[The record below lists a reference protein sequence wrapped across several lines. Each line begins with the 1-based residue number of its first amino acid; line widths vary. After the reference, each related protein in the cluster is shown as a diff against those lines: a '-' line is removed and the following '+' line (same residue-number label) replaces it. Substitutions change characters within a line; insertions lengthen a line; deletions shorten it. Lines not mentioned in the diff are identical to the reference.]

1 MKNKKRIAAI
11 ILSMTLASGI
21 ITYNAAPI
29 IVNATTTNGS
39 TDTVSSATT
48 KTGSTGSNQ
57 STPPTRPSD
66 NNGGTPPE
74 KPSGDNGGTPP
85 DMQSDSNNSNNNSNS
100 SSSSSSGS
108 GQSTGGKKSAPTGNP
123 PSGQKPSGNP
133 PSGNAQSG
141 GGANT
146 QSYDYTGTLTG
157 ALTADGKEVSSD
169 GETTKASEK
178 DQNVALAENSGTLK
192 ITKGTLTK
200 SGSDEDGDNCN
211 FYGINS
217 ILLSVGNNSKAYISE
232 STLSADST
240 GSNGLFATNAG
251 TVYANVDSINTTADN
266 SRGVDATYKGNVIG
280 NKLTISTQGDHS
292 AALATDRGGGNVSV
306 TNSTLKTAGSGSPL
320 IYSTGD
326 IEVDGVSGTATGS
339 QIAGMEGL
347 NRILIYNS
355 DLTSDN
361 KTTTGSDPVANAV
374 ILYQSTSGD
383 ADTATDS
390 SGVFQAVNSN
400 LKSAITSGSFFYVTN
415 TSSNIYL
422 ENTDLNY
429 DSSKANLIQI
439 EGNDSN
445 NWGTAGSNGGT
456 VKFTAKNETL
466 SGNVSVDTISSL
478 NMYLLNK
485 TTYTGAM
492 TIKENSAGSATAD
505 KAITVN
511 ISSDSKWVV
520 TKNTTINNLNAESGA
535 KIVDK
540 NGKTVTIVANGKTV
554 VKGDSDITLTVTGT
568 YSDKVTTDD
577 SNKAVTDYIDR
588 TDFDSYY
595 KTSTTFGTNGQ
606 GTNTSSNSTGKS
618 TTGTTDTA
626 DKSTTVPYKAIG
638 GLASLAAIAGAVG
651 YIIYRRKKS

>member
-1 MKNKKRIAAI
+1 MKNKRKIAAI
-11 ILSMTLASGI
+11 VMSMTLASGMLASNI
-21 ITYNAAPI
+21 APVVANAS
-29 IVNATTTNGS
+29 S
-39 TDTVSSATT
+39 TDSVSSATT

-85 DMQSDSNNSNNNSNS
+85 DMQSNSSNSTNNN

-108 GQSTGGKKSAPTGNP
+108 GQTTGGKKSASSGNA
-123 PSGQKPSGNP
+123 SGGQKPSGNP
-133 PSGNAQSG
+133 PSGKAPSG

-146 QSYDYTGTLTG
+146 QSYDYSGTLTG
-157 ALTADGKEVSSD
+157 ALTADGKEVTSK
-169 GETTKASEK
+169 GETTAAKDK
-178 DQNVALAENSGTLK
+178 DQNAALAENGGTLK
-192 ITKGTLTK
+192 ITNGTLTK
-200 SGSDEDGDNCN
+200 SGADEDGDNCN

-217 ILLSVGNNSKAYISE
+217 ILLSVGKNSKAYISG

-240 GSNGLFATNAG
+240 GSNGLFATDSG
-251 TVYANVDSINTTADN
+251 KVYANIDTITTTSDN
-266 SRGVDATYKGNVIG
+266 SRGIDATYGGTVIG
-280 NKLTISTQGDHS
+280 NRMTISTQGDHS

-326 IEVDGVSGTATGS
+326 IEVDGVNGTATGS

-355 DLTSDN
+355 NLTSEN

-383 ADTATDS
+383 ADTSTDKS
-390 SGVFQAVNSN
+390 AVFQAVDSN
-400 LKSAITSGSFFYVTN
+400 LKSAITSGAFFYVTN
-415 TSSNIYL
+415 TSANVYL
-422 ENTDLNY
+422 EDTKLNY

-445 NWGTAGSNGGT
+445 SWGTAGSNGGT
-456 VKFTAKNETL
+456 VKFTAKGETL

-478 NMYLLNK
+478 DMYLLDK

-492 TIKENSAGSATAD
+492 TIKENSAGSTTAD

-535 KIVDK
+535 KIVDN

-595 KTSTTFGTNGQ
+595 GTKTTFGTNGQ
-606 GTNTSSNSTGKS
+606 GTGTSSNVTGKS
-618 TTGTTDTA
+618 TAGTTVTA
-626 DKSTTVPYKAIG
+626 DKSTTIPYKVIG
-638 GLASLAAIAGAVG
+638 GIASLAAIAGAVG
-651 YIIYRRKKS
+651 YILYMRKKL